1 MTIRTAPNTAIH
13 PFHSKFAQRMLG
25 VLRQFTWQQAA
36 WALGRMMP
44 PAFILPLFAAAA
56 ASAMERPINVVVGHA
71 WAPFISPM
79 GEPFR
84 PRTAND
90 DTLARWF
97 NQADRNHDGQL
108 TPQEM
113 KADAD
118 RFFTTLDTDGDGLIG
133 PEELI
138 HYEWELAPDVQLSAR
153 LRRQPGEA
161 APARTTEGGEE
172 LAKDRRYGRA
182 EGEPDSMAGLQGA
195 ARYGLLNMP
204 EPVAA
209 ADADFNRAIT
219 RAEFEQAALERF
231 QLLGRENRGALT
243 LPSLEGMWSSVLAK
257 LHDRTHKA
265 EQRDER
271 VGDPLPPGR

>member
-1 MTIRTAPNTAIH
+1 
-13 PFHSKFAQRMLG
+13 
-25 VLRQFTWQQAA
+25 
-36 WALGRMMP
+36 MP
-44 PAFILPLFAAAA
+44 PALILLLLAAAA
-56 ASAMERPINVVVGHA
+56 APVAERPINVVGHA

-84 PRTAND
+84 PRTARD

-97 NQADRNHDGQL
+97 GEADRNHDGQL

-113 KADAD
+113 QADAD
-118 RFFTTLDTDGDGLIG
+118 RFFATLDTDGDGLIG

-161 APARTTEGGEE
+161 APAKTNESGEQ
-172 LAKDRRYGRA
+172 LAKDRRYGRT
-182 EGEPDSMAGLQGA
+182 EGEPDSLAGLQGA

-209 ADADFNRAIT
+209 ADADFDRAIT

-231 QLLGRENRGALT
+231 QLLDREHRGALT
-243 LPSLEGMWSSVLAK
+243 LSGLEGMWSSVLAK
-257 LHDRTHKA
+257 PHDRTHKA